1 MDFCNRKSVG
11 LNILKE
17 GVSMTYKDY
26 KQSLNQKLADKVQQ
40 ELLNF
45 QKEIQA
51 KTSGEV
57 NDTAQQTFIKE
68 EIAKYFLHPEYSP
81 QAAKALLK
89 SPDLLHDIYEEWL
102 ECGEGHKDSLR
113 QIIADFKDYMVRT
126 EKILSGKE
134 R

>member
-1 MDFCNRKSVG
+1 
-11 LNILKE
+11 
-17 GVSMTYKDY
+17 MTYKDY

-45 QKEIQA
+45 QKGIQA

-68 EIAKYFLHPEYSP
+68 KIAKYFLHPDYSP

-113 QIIADFKDYMVRT
+113 QIITDFKDYMVKT